1 MKYCTQCGH
10 SKTEYVNQMVH
21 TPKGPVPRSGKVLQC
36 MNKDYF
42 HPVEEEPMPCALVRE
57 DERFCGF
64 EARGF
69 TQKPEPPKLEV
80 VKG

>member
-1 MKYCTQCGH
+1 MKYCTQC
-10 SKTEYVNQMVH
+10 KYAKNEYVSRLVQ
-21 TPKGPVPRSGKVLQC
+21 TPKGPQPANGKVMLC
-36 MNKDYF
+36 TNHDYF
-42 HPVEEEPMPCALVRE
+42 HPVEEEPMPCMLVRE

-69 TQKPEPPKLEV
+69 TQKSEPPKLEV